1 MKIADVV
8 SFINPFGDAL
18 STIFVLILVSLS
30 VLTVVWVYLSANA
43 ENWESI
49 WYGEHLDDDA
59 NLDSEHGS
67 VQELSEAVATKAEQ
81 IADIMPSMILIIGLL
96 GTFVGLGI
104 ALNSASE
111 VLASANTS
119 GMDTAMAN
127 LMGLMEGLGAKF
139 KTSTW
144 GLFCFIALN
153 IAFNILGF
161 KEKRLTWAI
170 AKVREEVE
178 AKNAQKAQLEQD
190 KYEKLLKFILFI
202 DEQNQARN
210 AQWVEFFS
218 SAQQKFLTQHDNT
231 NHSFQKLLSD
241 NFNAQLNESKNLIST
256 NQSIHQSLKDNHQS
270 LLKSLSNQNEL
281 VIKTLTQEF
290 EKLHKAFEDNSE
302 KSLEQLQKIAEYNQQ
317 TQQAMQD
324 FVEKTVSS
332 MASIGE
338 SANKMGESALAV
350 GESADDLNDVVKTL
364 KSELGDVMEMIK
376 KDLGK
381 TINDMSDNFKK
392 NITEMSASITTNMSE
407 MSSSMSEATKGIEG
421 AVADLSKNVDK
432 TMTEVTQ
439 TIGKSMELQEKSARE
454 FTVTSESLNMKIIE
468 MTDLVN
474 QLKGDIVGSLKSVA
488 ENGRRMDN
496 IGKKLEGFSEFI
508 ENLSN
513 TNPQIIAQLEKIT
526 THNEEIANSLSQLL
540 EKNEGEHWQNLM
552 DVNKSIKN
560 ELNTLVDLLGQSMHK
575 QHYEKILENIHSS
588 IDDLSKQLA
597 IYHQNQQKEL
607 THAEKAE

>member
-49 WYGEHLDDDA
+49 WYGEHLDNDA

-67 VQELSEAVATKAEQ
+67 VQELSETVATKAEQ

-111 VLASANTS
+111 VLVSVNTS

-153 IAFNILGF
+153 IAFNILRF
-161 KEKRLTWAI
+161 KEKRLAWAI

-190 KYEKLLKFILFI
+190 KYENLLKSISSLN
-202 DEQNQARN
+202 EQNQARN
-210 AQWVEFFS
+210 TQWAEFFS
-218 SAQQKFLTQHDNT
+218 LAQQKFLTQHDNT

-256 NQSIHQSLKDNHQS
+256 NQLIHQSLKDNHQS
-270 LLKSLSNQNEL
+270 LLKSLGNQNEL
-281 VIKTLTQEF
+281 AIKTLTQEF
-290 EKLHKAFEDNSE
+290 EKLHKAFERNTKNLQDNSE
-302 KSLEQLQKIAEYNQQ
+302 KSLEQLQNIAKYNQQ

-332 MASIGE
+332 MTSIGE

-350 GESADDLNDVVKTL
+350 GKSANDLNDVVKTL
-364 KSELGDVMEMIK
+364 KSELGDVMAMIK
-376 KDLGK
+376 KDLGE
-381 TINDMSDNFKK
+381 TINDMSDNFKE
-392 NITEMSASITTNMSE
+392 NITEMSESITTNMSE
-407 MSSSMSEATKGIEG
+407 MSSSMSKATKGIEE
-421 AVADLSKNVDK
+421 AVADLSKNVGK

-454 FTVTSESLNMKIIE
+454 FTVTSESLNMQIME
-468 MTDLVN
+468 MTNLVQ
-474 QLKGDIVGSLKSVA
+474 QLSNDIVGSLKSVA

-496 IGKKLEGFSEFI
+496 IGRKLEGFSEFI
-508 ENLSN
+508 ENISN
-513 TNPQIIAQLEKIT
+513 TNPQIIAQLEKIS
-526 THNEEIANSLSQLL
+526 THNNAIVQSLSKL
-540 EKNEGEHWQNLM
+540 
-552 DVNKSIKN
+552 
-560 ELNTLVDLLGQSMHK
+560 
-575 QHYEKILENIHSS
+575 
-588 IDDLSKQLA
+588 
-597 IYHQNQQKEL
+597 QKEL

>member
-1 MKIADVV
+1 MKITDVV

-18 STIFVLILVSLS
+18 STIFVLLLVSLS
-30 VLTVVWVYLSANA
+30 VLTVVWVYLSANV

-49 WYGEHLDDDA
+49 WYGEHLDNNA
-59 NLDSEHGS
+59 NLGSEHGS

-81 IADIMPSMILIIGLL
+81 IADFMPSMILIIGLL

-144 GLFCFIALN
+144 GLLCFIILN
-153 IAFNILGF
+153 IVFNALGF
-161 KEKRLTWAI
+161 KEKRLSWAI

-178 AKNAQKAQLEQD
+178 AKNVKKAKLEQN
-190 KYEKLLKFILFI
+190 KYEKLLKSILFLN
-202 DEQNQARN
+202 EQNQARN
-210 AQWVEFFS
+210 TQLVEFFS
-218 SAQQKFLTQHDNT
+218 LIQQQFLTQHDNT
-231 NHSFQKLLSD
+231 SQSFQKLFSD
-241 NFNAQLNESKNLIST
+241 NFNAQLNELKNIVE
-256 NQSIHQSLKDNHQS
+256 
-270 LLKSLSNQNEL
+270 SNEAIQKTSNATTNEL
-281 VIKTLTQEF
+281 KIVVNSLAEGFKINARQLQEGS
-290 EKLHKAFEDNSE
+290 D

-332 MASIGE
+332 MSSIGE
-338 SANKMGESALAV
+338 SASKMGDSALAV
-350 GESADDLNDVVKTL
+350 GESANDLNEVVTTL
-364 KSELGDVMEMIK
+364 KFELGDVMSMIK
-376 KDLGK
+376 TDLGD
-381 TINDMSDNFKK
+381 TISDMGDNFRKNIAQMSDSIKENMA
-392 NITEMSASITTNMSE
+392 EMSL
-407 MSSSMSEATKGIEG
+407 SMGNATKGIEG
-421 AVADLSKNVDK
+421 AVADLSTNVGS
-432 TMTEVTQ
+432 TMTEVTR
-439 TIGKSMELQEKSARE
+439 TIGESMSLQEKSARE
-454 FTVTSESLNMKIIE
+454 FTITSESLNIKIME

-496 IGKKLEGFSEFI
+496 IGRKLEGFSEFI

-513 TNPQIIAQLEKIT
+513 TNPQIIAQLEQIS
-526 THNEEIANSLSQLL
+526 THNNIIAQSLSKL
-540 EKNEGEHWQNLM
+540 
-552 DVNKSIKN
+552 
-560 ELNTLVDLLGQSMHK
+560 
-575 QHYEKILENIHSS
+575 
-588 IDDLSKQLA
+588 
-597 IYHQNQQKEL
+597 QKEL